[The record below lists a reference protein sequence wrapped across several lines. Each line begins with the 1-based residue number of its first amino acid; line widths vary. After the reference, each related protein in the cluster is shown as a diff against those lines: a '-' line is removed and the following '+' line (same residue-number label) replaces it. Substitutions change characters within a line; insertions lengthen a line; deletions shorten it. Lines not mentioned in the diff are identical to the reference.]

1 MNSKWSQSNSWALLG
16 PQPVECH
23 CHPLWLHLRSLVQRQ
38 LQAEKS
44 KLWQLPCCVPWC
56 RQVSSDTV
64 AVLERF
70 SGQAAKTEWWQVL
83 GTQEMLFPDLVSN
96 LLGSALWFKFEHTSC
111 EETKMILQFVA
122 HFQLPG
128 MSTAQMVCQNSPTK
142 ASPPLLLKTP
152 VQLSFCTWPRWY
164 TQKSSQILIM
174 RFIHARNSSQILVI
188 ISSPALSFQSVSC
201 SQNFKTQAEKW
212 VHKSCSLRFDNDKTR
227 ICWKTAK
234 LSLRKTSR
242 QIT

>member
-70 SGQAAKTEWWQVL
+70 SGQTAKTEWWQVL

-96 LLGSALWFKFEHTSC
+96 LLGPVLWFKFEHTSC
-111 EETKMILQFVA
+111 EETKIILQFAA
-122 HFQLPG
+122 HFQLPA
-128 MSTAQMVCQNSPTK
+128 MSTAQMVCQN
-142 ASPPLLLKTP
+142 L
-152 VQLSFCTWPRWY
+152 
-164 TQKSSQILIM
+164 
-174 RFIHARNSSQILVI
+174 
-188 ISSPALSFQSVSC
+188 ALSYQSQSTTAAQNSCCHFALDQGDTHKKVPKFQ
-201 SQNFKTQAEKW
+201 
-212 VHKSCSLRFDNDKTR
+212 
-227 ICWKTAK
+227 
-234 LSLRKTSR
+234 
-242 QIT
+242 